1 MVVYEWTD
9 TMEKTLDIMR
19 QNALKLSELSMEKY
33 NALQKR
39 IHYLQLPLAILSAV
53 NAVAVVALDNYIS
66 ENYVVIGCS
75 ATSATIAGYLSYDW
89 FLSSQKKMEADLS
102 FYKDCEAFS
111 ENIKTVLN
119 TERMNRKMDGAKFLQ
134 DTFASYKK
142 LVEGNSVIERFKGNV
157 TLYKDSICEQVE
169 DMETFVVDHW
179 NILFRPTLRRFKKKN
194 AELIESVK
202 QAGQDVKSIVEP
214 VTNEVVEKV
223 EEGTGWFKG
232 KLNGLWGKDEEK
244 EEEENKEEAGI
255 SMETVYTTV
264 KDIPTMLI
272 SKRDE
277 PRKFAMSFVD
287 KR

>member
-111 ENIKTVLN
+111 ENIKTVLS

-142 LVEGNSVIERFKGNV
+142 LVEGNSIIERFKGNV

-214 VTNEVVEKV
+214 VTNEVVDKV

-232 KLNGLWGKDEEK
+232 KLNGLWGKDGEK
-244 EEEENKEEAGI
+244 EEEKKEEAGI

-264 KDIPTMLI
+264 KDIPTMMI
-272 SKRDE
+272 AKRDE